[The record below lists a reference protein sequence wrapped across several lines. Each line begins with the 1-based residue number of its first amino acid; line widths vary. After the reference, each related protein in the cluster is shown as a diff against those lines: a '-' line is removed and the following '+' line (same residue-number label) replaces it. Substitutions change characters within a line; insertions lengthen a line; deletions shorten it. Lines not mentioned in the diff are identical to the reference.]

1 MLKFFIIFLFLLL
14 AGCGSGGSG
23 HGYSNSVLG
32 FTGLLVPAYFRD
44 EALYD
49 VLEGAPSSS
58 SFYVI
63 VNPDNGPGV
72 EPDPFFSDLISGLRR
87 SGKSPVGYIHTSWGG
102 RKISEIESEIDKW
115 LEFYPEISGFFFDE
129 VSVNPDKLSYYKE
142 IYRYVKSKGNYFVV
156 LNPGTLPEKD
166 FFTVSDAVVIF
177 ESDYSNLKKLLP
189 SPDRSKSACIV
200 TGVPEE
206 LWEQVLSSLR
216 DKCSLV
222 YVTSNRGSNPY
233 SSLPEYFIDEV
244 KAVLGSGGEGGIR
257 TRGTGFKPVHPLSR
271 RAPSASSATSP
282 GEVVSPGG
290 FEPPTYGLK
299 VRCSTS

>member
-1 MLKFFIIFLFLLL
+1 MLRFFLPLFFLFLT
-14 AGCGSGGSG
+14 GCGSGDGSLS
-23 HGYSNSVLG
+23 YSNSDSS

-44 EALYD
+44 EDLYD
-49 VLEGAPSSS
+49 VLAGAPSSS

-72 EPDPFFSDLISGLRR
+72 EVDPLFSDLISELRKG
-87 SGKSPVGYIHTSWGG
+87 GKSPVGYIYTSWGEK
-102 RKISEIESEIDKW
+102 KISEVKLEIDKW

-129 VSVNPDKLSYYKE
+129 VSVNPDKLPYYRE
-142 IYRYVKSKGNYFVV
+142 IYRYVKSKGNYVVV
-156 LNPGTLPEKD
+156 LNPGTLPKED
-166 FFTVSDAVVIF
+166 FFSISDAVVIF

-189 SPDRSKSACIV
+189 SPDRDKSACIV
-200 TGVPEE
+200 TGVPKE
-206 LWEQVLSSLR
+206 LWKQVLNSLK

-222 YVTSNRGSNPY
+222 YVTSNSGSNPY

-244 KAVLGSGGEGGIR
+244 STVLGSGGEGGIR

-282 GEVVSPGG
+282 G
-290 FEPPTYGLK
+290 K
-299 VRCSTS
+299 W